1 VRERGNLPETLRGPK
16 LERAIGV
23 IYPPDTERRGHYFHA
38 RLPDQF
44 DAVLHFDETRAVNRS
59 SPPPNGRQAATGESR
74 RGGLRRMRTRV
85 GSSRPS
91 WKGGSTMAA
100 VPAKFR
106 DILEKV
112 AFAHLGTLMPDGSPQ
127 VNPVWF
133 EFDGQV
139 VRVNSARGRQKD
151 RNMRRDPRVALS
163 VQDPA
168 NPYHYVQI
176 RGRVTA
182 IEEAGADEHI
192 DRLAKRYLGV
202 DRYPNRQPGEVR
214 VIYTIEPERVSGM

>member
-1 VRERGNLPETLRGPK
+1 
-16 LERAIGV
+16 
-23 IYPPDTERRGHYFHA
+23 
-38 RLPDQF
+38 
-44 DAVLHFDETRAVNRS
+44 
-59 SPPPNGRQAATGESR
+59 
-74 RGGLRRMRTRV
+74 
-85 GSSRPS
+85 
-91 WKGGSTMAA
+91 MAA
-100 VPAKFR
+100 VPEKFR
-106 DILEKV
+106 EILEKV
-112 AFAHLGTLMPDGSPQ
+112 AFAHLATLMPDGGPQ

-133 EFDGQV
+133 EFDGRV

-168 NPYHYVQI
+168 NPYHFVQI
-176 RGRVTA
+176 RGRVTK

-214 VIYTIEPERVSGM
+214 VIYTIDPERVSGM

>member
-1 VRERGNLPETLRGPK
+1 
-16 LERAIGV
+16 
-23 IYPPDTERRGHYFHA
+23 
-38 RLPDQF
+38 
-44 DAVLHFDETRAVNRS
+44 
-59 SPPPNGRQAATGESR
+59 
-74 RGGLRRMRTRV
+74 
-85 GSSRPS
+85 
-91 WKGGSTMAA
+91 MAA

-106 DILEKV
+106 EILEQV
-112 AFAHLGTLMPDGSPQ
+112 TFAHLATLMPDGSPQ

-133 EFDGQV
+133 EFDGRV

-176 RGRVTA
+176 RGRVMT

-202 DRYPNRQPGEVR
+202 DRYPHRQPGEVR